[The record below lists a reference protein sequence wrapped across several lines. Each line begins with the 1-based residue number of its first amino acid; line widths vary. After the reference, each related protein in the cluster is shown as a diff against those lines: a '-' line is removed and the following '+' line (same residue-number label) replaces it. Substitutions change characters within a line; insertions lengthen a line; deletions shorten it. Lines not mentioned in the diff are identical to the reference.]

1 MKVKDNILQHA
12 GFYTQISPSIIKEV
26 ESNLLVFAKQKT
38 FKTMNEPYVF
48 SNIELQSAPVLCN
61 DKPIFV
67 MLNKEALATWR
78 SVYIAKQLKISTKE
92 MYLCLINQNKKY
104 QFKNIYK

>member
-48 SNIELQSAPVLCN
+48 FSTTELQSAPVLCN
-61 DKPIFV
+61 DKAIFE
-67 MLNKEALATWR
+67 MLSKETLA
-78 SVYIAKQLKISTKE
+78 A
-92 MYLCLINQNKKY
+92 C
-104 QFKNIYK
+104 

>member
-48 SNIELQSAPVLCN
+48 FQLQSYNQHLCYA
-61 DKPIFV
+61 I
-67 MLNKEALATWR
+67 
-78 SVYIAKQLKISTKE
+78 
-92 MYLCLINQNKKY
+92 
-104 QFKNIYK
+104 